1 MCVATGE
8 AAAENLYETLH
19 FQHSL
24 VRLLEGRAWAPW
36 AVLDVDYQLGA

>member
-1 MCVATGE
+1 MCLATGE

-24 VRLLEGRAWAPW
+24 VRLLEGRARAPW
-36 AVLDVDYQLGA
+36 AVFDVDHQLGA